1 MKYCCISIIIIICYY
16 FTNEKTKLNFGI
28 STTTIVEEVKKNR
41 EDYSTLLNKLAE
53 KELKGIT
60 TLRNFRLLV
69 SSIFLIIVILLIA
82 ITYLAKKR
90 QRISEDFIAN

>member
-1 MKYCCISIIIIICYY
+1 
-16 FTNEKTKLNFGI
+16 
-28 STTTIVEEVKKNR
+28 
-41 EDYSTLLNKLAE
+41 E

-90 QRISEDFIAN
+90 QRITEDFIAN

>member
-1 MKYCCISIIIIICYY
+1 MK
-16 FTNEKTKLNFGI
+16 LDLGI

-53 KELKGIT
+53 KELKGIA

-90 QRISEDFIAN
+90 QRITEDFIAN